1 MNIPHYQKV
10 YMACSDLSSLD
21 VLAFFNVCLCLT
33 VSVTVRVY
41 VSVLLCVCV
50 PVSCLSVWLP
60 TSVSARVSVYVYE
73 SVCSNICSLNW
84 SGKTSNVAAIS
95 QKINSFKLYTA
106 NRLLWEIYLILVW
119 FKIIVRLNMN
129 IKGNFE
135 RTNLLQTFKL

>member
-50 PVSCLSVWLP
+50 CLCLVSLFDCLRLSLLESLCMCMSLFAA
-60 TSVSARVSVYVYE
+60 TSAP
-73 SVCSNICSLNW
+73 
-84 SGKTSNVAAIS
+84 
-95 QKINSFKLYTA
+95 
-106 NRLLWEIYLILVW
+106 
-119 FKIIVRLNMN
+119 
-129 IKGNFE
+129 
-135 RTNLLQTFKL
+135 